1 MKTPVIFLFLLFVI
15 SGNISATEIIIYNKG
30 ATDKVKFTAAQE
42 KKIQEIVKDIY
53 EKADKTLSINISKED
68 IKGIKKKDRCVE
80 IIFDVSFPFSN
91 GALGYES
98 VKRMLIPLNGSFAG
112 DFKNGTLNFF
122 AGLDDYNGKEYSNT
136 NGFKYIEQLY
146 KVLQQ

>member
-1 MKTPVIFLFLLFVI
+1 MHGTVLVRAVVGTLV
-15 SGNISATEIIIYNKG
+15 EIGRGKM
-30 ATDKVKFTAAQE
+30 
-42 KKIQEIVKDIY
+42 
-53 EKADKTLSINISKED
+53 TLDEFRNV
-68 IKGIKKKDRCVE
+68 IKKKDRCVE

-91 GALGYES
+91 GALGYET

>member
-1 MKTPVIFLFLLFVI
+1 MKTLFLFLLFI
-15 SGNISATEIIIYNKG
+15 LAGKISATEIIIYNKG

-80 IIFDVSFPFSN
+80 IIFDVSFPFIN
-91 GALGYES
+91 GALGYET
-98 VKRMLIPLNGSFAG
+98 VKRMLIPLNGSFVG
-112 DFKNGTLNFF
+112 DFKNRTLNFF

-146 KVLQQ
+146 KILQQ

>member
-1 MKTPVIFLFLLFVI
+1 MKTLFLFLLYI
-15 SGNISATEIIIYNKG
+15 LAGKISATEIIIYNKG

-68 IKGIKKKDRCVE
+68 IKGLKKKDRCVE

-91 GALGYES
+91 GALGYET

-146 KVLQQ
+146 KILQQ